1 MSKIQDFIGVY
12 SSSIETRRNIEIQK
26 KATYQAAQAQTYT
39 ITDTNTSGWPL
50 ESGYETVGKLL
61 RYIFP
66 SAEGVLN
73 QSDLMGSYRLPPA
86 IFPGGGS
93 TPNPAY
99 FNVMAVLTGN
109 ESTATTK
116 EVYNKLKD
124 TYRANYFL
132 KNYDLAKD
140 FGGQNWFDKFMIS
153 ALSYMT
159 RENINI
165 SDVDLDLFDEYLDD
179 FKEKFKREYFLTSN
193 VFPGSVSETKVLYD
207 AFIEAG
213 PNYVQPNASAGTVI
227 GTTPSNTGTT
237 TGTTP
242 SNTGTVTGT
251 TPSNTV
257 PVTVPPVASQVV
269 TPTSSPAPVTTAPP
283 PGKLYNSI
291 VFNVEKTNIL
301 VPTQN
306 TFDLGE
312 LTIVKRDYTPP
323 VPVTDNTPL
332 TNIGEFSDMAPTD
345 VPPTAPSGK
354 SSPSGFTIKGSS
366 FRVANRQPT
375 QIVIHYTAGWQITDK
390 NKATVDFLQSRLEGS
405 GLTYHFI
412 IAVDG
417 HIENLVDPKNVAFHA
432 KGANSNTIGISLA
445 SLGTTYHSK
454 NTLASADEKVNSY
467 RTKNDLYKLAEN
479 HAELVD
485 FNEKKAAYRGNIKF
499 SQEVSDAQLR
509 SLSSLLKKLRQ
520 NFPSIPA
527 WDGLTQ
533 EKFDLMF
540 PKSGTSYKSDKP
552 GIYSHCSV
560 TTGKADAL
568 PTPKF
573 VKFLKQVRF

>member
-1 MSKIQDFIGVY
+1 MSKIQDFVDAY
-12 SSSIETRRNIEIQK
+12 SSALQAKLDTETNN
-26 KATYQAAQAQTYT
+26 KAIYQAAQAQTYT
-39 ITDTNTSGWPL
+39 ITDTNTSGWPVG
-50 ESGYETVGKLL
+50 SGQETVGLLL

-66 SAEGVLN
+66 SAEGVIT
-73 QSDLMGSYRLPPA
+73 QSDLSGSYRLPPG
-86 IFPGGGS
+86 ILGIN
-93 TPNPAY
+93 TPNPDY
-99 FNVMAVLTGN
+99 INVISVLTGS
-109 ESTATTK
+109 ESTDTIK
-116 EVYNKLKD
+116 EVYNKLKKN
-124 TYRANYFL
+124 YRANYL
-132 KNYDLAKD
+132 IYDLNRQKNL
-140 FGGQNWFDKFMIS
+140 GGQKWFDNFMSS
-153 ALSYMT
+153 ALSFLT
-159 RENINI
+159 TNNIKV
-165 SDVDLDLFDEYLDD
+165 SDIKTVDDFEELILFEIELDD
-179 FKEKFKREYFLTSN
+179 PYHSPL
-193 VFPGSVSETKVLYD
+193 KVLYD

-213 PNYVQPNASAGTVI
+213 PNFVQPTAA
-227 GTTPSNTGTT
+227 
-237 TGTTP
+237 
-242 SNTGTVTGT
+242 TGTVTGT

-257 PVTVPPVASQVV
+257 TPTVQPVASQVV
-269 TPTSSPAPVTTAPP
+269 TPTPPPEPAPAPPP

-291 VFNVEKTNIL
+291 IFNVEKQNIL

-323 VPVTDNTPL
+323 VPVSDNTPP
-332 TNIGEFSDMAPTD
+332 TNIGEFSNMAPAE

-366 FRVANRQPT
+366 FRAANRQPT

-390 NKATVDFLQSRLEGS
+390 NKATVDFLQSREGGS

-454 NTLASADEKVNSY
+454 NTLASADEKVNKL
-467 RTKNDLYKLAEN
+467 RIKNDLYKLAEN

-485 FNEKKAAYRGNIKF
+485 FNERKATYRGNIKF

-520 NFPSIPA
+520 DFPTIPA
-527 WDGLTQ
+527 WNGLTQ
-533 EKFDLMF
+533 DKFDLMF
-540 PKSGTSYKSDKP
+540 PKSGTTYQADKP
-552 GIYSHCSV
+552 GLYTHCSV
-560 TTGKADAL
+560 TTEKADAL